1 MSQEQQPLLPEY
13 YQPSR
18 TNKRFFSAWRMVTA
32 PVRWGHLAARAL
44 APFLGML
51 FFFIPGVRN
60 RFGLGY
66 AYAWFLMI
74 FFIAAIIT
82 SLVLN
87 AGSTH
92 ERP

>member
-18 TNKRFFSAWRMVTA
+18 AKQSFSVWRVVTA
-32 PVRWGHLAARAL
+32 PVRWGHHAACAV
-44 APFLGML
+44 APFLDIL

-82 SLVLN
+82 SLVLS
-87 AGSTH
+87 AGSAH
-92 ERP
+92 ER

>member
-13 YQPSR
+13 YRPAR
-18 TNKRFFSAWRMVTA
+18 AKRSFSVWRLVTA
-32 PVRWGHLAARAL
+32 PVRWGHYAARAV

-66 AYAWFLMI
+66 VYAWFLMI
-74 FFIAAIIT
+74 FLIAAITT
-82 SLVLN
+82 SLVLSV
-87 AGSTH
+87 GSTA
-92 ERP
+92 